1 MPSNLTNVIKNSLSE
16 QNKYCKYISILRSI
30 LHISFVFKYNLVLKD
45 RDKTA
50 AEVVSQLKCFF
61 FQFRHILLPIGCR
74 ILPSFFSLETSGTP
88 TNIIC
93 LFGYCK
99 SSLTIRKY

>member
-1 MPSNLTNVIKNSLSE
+1 MLNFSGDAMPSNLTNVIKNSLSE

-50 AEVVSQLKCFF
+50 AESVSQLKCFF
-61 FQFRHILLPIGCR
+61 SNSDIFYFPLAV
-74 ILPSFFSLETSGTP
+74 
-88 TNIIC
+88 
-93 LFGYCK
+93 GYCLRFFLLK
-99 SSLTIRKY
+99 PLELQPI